1 MVMPEYSYLARDDSG
16 KMQRGRVAADSA
28 AALRSQLESRGDK
41 LVSFTAETEVGLAAG
56 GLNVANPL
64 NSLPPRSMTVEI
76 ALEQLAVLLR
86 SGIGLLQ
93 SIQTVAE
100 QTTSK
105 SLRKICEQLS
115 DDIQDGDSLADS
127 MQRHSCFPPI
137 VVQLVRVGE
146 STGNLDLVLDRAAV
160 QMTSRRENMSNV
172 RTAMAY
178 PAFVG
183 TAAVLIAGY
192 LVVFVIPELQKF
204 LSSIGRKLPALTQSL
219 MDVSTWIR
227 VHGLTVGVLIVF
239 ALIATFMTYRWPP
252 GREFIDRWSLRIP
265 ILGTV
270 LRLGGTVT
278 FASSM
283 AVMIR
288 SGITLSE
295 ALITVEALH
304 GNKHLAERVAAAR
317 EIVIEGGSLSQ
328 PLAEKHAFMPMLSRM
343 VAIGESTGDLDDVL
357 EQVTKFHEKRLQ
369 ATIKQLGKLIEPAT
383 IITVGGIVG
392 YVYLAFFMALFA
404 AGG

>member
-1 MVMPEYSYLARDDSG
+1 MPEYSYLARDDSG
-16 KMQRGRVAADSA
+16 KMQRGRITAESPS
-28 AALRSQLESRGDK
+28 ALRSLLESRGDK
-41 LVSFTAETEVGLAAG
+41 LVSLSTETSSDLTNEIKAS
-56 GLNVANPL
+56 NPL
-64 NSLPPRSMTVEI
+64 QGLPPRSATVEI

-93 SIQTVAE
+93 SLQTVAE
-100 QTTSK
+100 QSTSV

-183 TAAVLIAGY
+183 TAAVLIASY
-192 LVVFVIPELQKF
+192 LVLFVIPELQKF
-204 LSSIGRKLPALTQSL
+204 LTSIGRRLPPLTQSL
-219 MDVSTWIR
+219 VDVSTWIR
-227 VHGLTVGVLIVF
+227 IHGLTVAVLLVA
-239 ALIATFMTYRWPP
+239 ALIALVLTYRWPP
-252 GREFIDRWSLRIP
+252 GRDFIDRWSLRIP
-265 ILGTV
+265 VLGSV

-278 FASSM
+278 FASAM

-295 ALITVEALH
+295 ALRTVEALH
-304 GNKHLAERVAAAR
+304 GNKHLAARVAAAR
-317 EIVIEGGSLSQ
+317 EAVIEGGSLST

-343 VAIGESTGDLDDVL
+343 VAVAESTGELDEVL

-369 ATIKQLGKLIEPAT
+369 ATIKRLGKLIEPAT
-383 IITVGGIVG
+383 IIVVGGIVG